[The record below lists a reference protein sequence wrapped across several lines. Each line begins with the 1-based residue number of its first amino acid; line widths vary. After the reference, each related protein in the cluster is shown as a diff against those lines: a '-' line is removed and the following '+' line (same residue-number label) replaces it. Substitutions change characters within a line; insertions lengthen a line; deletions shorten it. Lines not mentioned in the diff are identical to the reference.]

1 MTILYEERLS
11 DSPYVESITYGW
23 TVGDGA
29 SIRPAET
36 NWHMVFTRHNG
47 NLYPIFVGPLTRAGV
62 ASWGGEAEILW
73 IKFKLGAFMPHLST
87 RDFLDRETIL
97 PGAAGNSF
105 WLKGSAWQFPDYE
118 NVDTF
123 VDRLVRDEVLLFDPA
138 VNAALQDQL
147 HAQAMPSRTLRHRF
161 LRATGLTQSRIRQV
175 ERAQRA
181 AALLRRG
188 TSILDTVH
196 EIGYFDQPHLT
207 RALRQWVGYTPA
219 QIVRMSMVAC
229 HSVQDNDLDLVYDT
243 NVLNIADDQY
253 PTNREAHD
261 ELDA

>member
-1 MTILYEERLS
+1 MYDLFIAPFTEFEFMRRALAGTFALALGAGPLGVFLMLRRMSL
-11 DSPYVESITYGW
+11 
-23 TVGDGA
+23 VGDA
-29 SIRPAET
+29 MA
-36 NWHMVFTRHNG
+36 H
-47 NLYPIFVGPLTRAGV
+47 A
-62 ASWGGEAEILW
+62 
-73 IKFKLGAFMPHLST
+73 
-87 RDFLDRETIL
+87 IL